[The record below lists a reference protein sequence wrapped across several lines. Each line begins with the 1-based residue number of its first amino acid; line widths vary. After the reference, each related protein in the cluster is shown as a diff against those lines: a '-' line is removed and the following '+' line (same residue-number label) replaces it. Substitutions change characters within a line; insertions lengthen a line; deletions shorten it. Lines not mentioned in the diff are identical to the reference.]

1 VKENR
6 FACILLFDAGVFSCS
21 FFIRTYFCCF
31 YRISDCVAVYDC
43 KEKTICRMTHFI
55 DWNDKIYSANHT
67 VCRFDC
73 KIAYAITV
81 LAIYTVVQKKYTKFS
96 AP

>member
-1 VKENR
+1 
-6 FACILLFDAGVFSCS
+6 
-21 FFIRTYFCCF
+21 
-31 YRISDCVAVYDC
+31 
-43 KEKTICRMTHFI
+43 MTHFI